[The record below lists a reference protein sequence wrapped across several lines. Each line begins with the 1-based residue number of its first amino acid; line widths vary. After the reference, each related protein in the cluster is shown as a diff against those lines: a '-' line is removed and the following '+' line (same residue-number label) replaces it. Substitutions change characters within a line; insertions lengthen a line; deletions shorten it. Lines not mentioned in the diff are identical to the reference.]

1 MSRRLPPL
9 NALKAFEAAARNLS
23 FTKAADELFVK
34 VAAHIHRSGPLNVV
48 GNEINNIKEIT
59 NLRPVVNK
67 EQSQIIGSV
76 IYIDNY
82 GNVVTNI
89 TEKLFKEISKTREFT
104 INARSIKFSKI
115 HKNSFVI
122 GCDQALVVKNIIF
135 SKAKN
140 SKDLKQQLLMLNGK
154 SHKLYSS
161 CVVLYQE
168 EIVWSHTAEIVL
180 LMRELS
186 QREISTYVDK
196 NWESVK
202 NSVGG
207 YLIESTG
214 KRLFKTIHGDYFS
227 TLGLPIIELLDFL
240 ISKKA
245 VSVV

>member
-1 MSRRLPPL
+1 MKKNIILASGSHIRS
-9 NALKAFEAAARNLS
+9 ALLRSSGVVFDIK
-23 FTKAADELFVK
+23 KHKIDEDKEKKIL
-34 VAAHIHRSGPLNVV
+34 IR
-48 GNEINNIKEIT
+48 NNIETKEIPMT
-59 NLRPVVNK
+59 LAK
-67 EQSQIIGSV
+67 KKGMSV
-76 IYIDNY
+76 
-82 GNVVTNI
+82 
-89 TEKLFKEISKTREFT
+89 
-104 INARSIKFSKI
+104 SKI
-115 HKNSFVI
+115 YKNSFII

-161 CVVLYQE
+161 CAVLYQE

-227 TLGLPIIELLDFL
+227 ALGLPVIELLDFL

>member
-1 MSRRLPPL
+1 MKKNIILASGSHIRSTLLRSSGVVFDI
-9 NALKAFEAAARNLS
+9 K
-23 FTKAADELFVK
+23 KHKIDEDKEKKTL
-34 VAAHIHRSGPLNVV
+34 IR
-48 GNEINNIKEIT
+48 NNIETKEIPMT
-59 NLRPVVNK
+59 LAK
-67 EQSQIIGSV
+67 KKGMSV
-76 IYIDNY
+76 
-82 GNVVTNI
+82 
-89 TEKLFKEISKTREFT
+89 
-104 INARSIKFSKI
+104 SKI
-115 HKNSFVI
+115 YKNSFII

-161 CVVLYQE
+161 CAVLYQE

-180 LMRELS
+180 LMRKLS

-227 TLGLPIIELLDFL
+227 ALGLPIIELLDFL

>member
-1 MSRRLPPL
+1 MTLAKKKGMS
-9 NALKAFEAAARNLS
+9 
-23 FTKAADELFVK
+23 V
-34 VAAHIHRSGPLNVV
+34 
-48 GNEINNIKEIT
+48 
-59 NLRPVVNK
+59 
-67 EQSQIIGSV
+67 
-76 IYIDNY
+76 
-82 GNVVTNI
+82 
-89 TEKLFKEISKTREFT
+89 
-104 INARSIKFSKI
+104 SKI
-115 HKNSFVI
+115 YKNSFII

-161 CVVLYQE
+161 CAVLYQE

-180 LMRELS
+180 LMRKLS

-227 TLGLPIIELLDFL
+227 ALGLPVIELLDFL

>member
-1 MSRRLPPL
+1 MKKNIILASGSHIRSTLLRSSGVVFDI
-9 NALKAFEAAARNLS
+9 K
-23 FTKAADELFVK
+23 KHKIDEDK
-34 VAAHIHRSGPLNVV
+34 
-48 GNEINNIKEIT
+48 EKEI
-59 NLRPVVNK
+59 LIR
-67 EQSQIIGSV
+67 
-76 IYIDNY
+76 DNIE
-82 GNVVTNI
+82 T
-89 TEKLFKEISKTREFT
+89 KEIPMTLAKKKGMSV
-104 INARSIKFSKI
+104 SKI
-115 HKNSFVI
+115 YKNSFII

-140 SKDLKQQLLMLNGK
+140 SKDLKQQLGMLNGK

-161 CVVLYQE
+161 CAVLYQE

-227 TLGLPIIELLDFL
+227 ALGLPVIELLDFL

>member
-1 MSRRLPPL
+1 MKKNIILASGSHIRSKLLRSSGVVFDI
-9 NALKAFEAAARNLS
+9 K
-23 FTKAADELFVK
+23 KHKIDEDKEKKIL
-34 VAAHIHRSGPLNVV
+34 IR
-48 GNEINNIKEIT
+48 NNIETKEIPMT
-59 NLRPVVNK
+59 LAK
-67 EQSQIIGSV
+67 KKGMSV
-76 IYIDNY
+76 
-82 GNVVTNI
+82 
-89 TEKLFKEISKTREFT
+89 
-104 INARSIKFSKI
+104 SKI
-115 HKNSFVI
+115 YKNSFII

-161 CVVLYQE
+161 CAVLYQE

-227 TLGLPIIELLDFL
+227 ALGLPVIELLDFL